1 MATDNSQF
9 FPNRK
14 ALSQEFN
21 YTPKPSSCNG
31 RTFRVSIPAANGGT
45 PFLGGQTMIFNIPCG
60 RRNCFLDP
68 NSSYIRYTIK
78 NTTPTPSSTAITNAP
93 FSGSVSQ
100 ASTASAAVQ
109 TFYGAGLFLDHDC
122 YSIMNTS
129 TLYSG
134 SNMIEYY
141 NGVNILYSYLL
152 DTNLSYGNAL
162 SNSLNYGMY
171 VPDNNVV
178 DIRRG
183 ALLSSIASSVGT
195 ATGTTCTVINEQNTY
210 CVPLLSGLLGI
221 GSSGK
226 MVPLYAINDVL
237 RLEILL
243 ENQAQA
249 FCQIGTFPTN
259 AQPSYSV
266 INAELQMQ
274 FIELE
279 PEGMSLVNSTA
290 PSSSPMFIVGNSFRH
305 YVQTIKNGTTGQFS
319 CLVPSKLA
327 SLKALHILFRRNTE
341 VNSSTSYSLSS
352 RINPNLDYIV
362 LKISGTQIPQK
373 PITLQGVNTTGGF
386 AESLIELR
394 KCFGGLLSTDKA
406 DLLFSTNYNVAISTN
421 NGTGVFSLKTDSLSY
436 QNAFA
441 SAIDLELF
449 NSKETSING
458 LNCLQDSLYME
469 TNIASDPGADI
480 TVDFFASFDNL
491 YIIDQ
496 TGYVSSRA

>member
-21 YTPKPSSCNG
+21 YTPKPSSVNG
-31 RTFRVSIPAANGGT
+31 RTFRVSVPSANASS
-45 PFLGGQTMIFNIPCG
+45 FVAGQTMIFNVPCA
-60 RRNCFLDP
+60 RRNCVLDP

-78 NTTPTPSSTAITNAP
+78 NTTPTPSGTAITTGIFASILP
-93 FSGSVSQ
+93 QSATAVSTQ
-100 ASTASAAVQ
+100 C
-109 TFYGAGLFLDHDC
+109 GAGLFLDHNA
-122 YSIMNTS
+122 YSIFNTS

-134 SNMIEYY
+134 SSMIEYI
-141 NGVNILYSYLL
+141 NGVNVLYSYLL
-152 DTNLSYGNAL
+152 DTNFSYSNAL

-171 VPDNNVV
+171 VPDNNVL

-183 ALLSSIASSVGT
+183 SMLASVAVAGGAT
-195 ATGTTCTVINEQNTY
+195 ATTCTVINEQNTY
-210 CVPLLSGLLGI
+210 CLPLLSGLLGI

-226 MVPLYAINDVL
+226 MVPIYAIQDVL

-249 FCQIGTFPTN
+249 FCQFGTFPTN
-259 AQPSYSV
+259 AVPSYSV
-266 INAELQMQ
+266 INAELELQY
-274 FIELE
+274 IEVDE
-279 PEGMSLVNSTA
+279 AGMSLINSTA

-305 YVQTIKNGTTGQFS
+305 YVQTIKSGTTGLFS

-327 SLKALHILFRRNTE
+327 SLKALHMLFRRNTE

-352 RINPNLDYIV
+352 RINPNLDYVV

-373 PITLQGVNTTGGF
+373 PITLQGVSTTGGYS
-386 AESLIELR
+386 EGLIELQ

-406 DLLFSTNYNVAISTN
+406 TLLFATNYNVAVNANTS
-421 NGTGVFSLKTDSLSY
+421 TGVQGIATGLFSY

-441 SAIDLELF
+441 LAVDLELF
-449 NSKETSING
+449 GSKDTIING
-458 LNCLQDSLYME
+458 LNCLSESMYFE
-469 TNIASDPGADI
+469 GNISTDVGADTTI
-480 TVDFFASFDNL
+480 DFFASFDNL
-491 YIIDQ
+491 FIIDQ